1 MAVSTASLSVL
12 SSTEHILLSFSD
24 GLCAQCFPPSLP
36 PSVHLHQRLS
46 PEHLCPWS
54 GGAGREGEGVSW
66 RGRLQVWT
74 DENQICSCGIPCLSW
89 TEGEGGRE
97 GEREGGKEGGRE
109 GGKEGKLTPNISPP
123 GGYQVCPICR
133 GQQEGYG

>member
-1 MAVSTASLSVL
+1 MAVSSASLSVL

-24 GLCAQCFPPSLP
+24 GLCAQCFPPSHASLSPSLP
-36 PSVHLHQRLS
+36 PSVHLHQWLS

-74 DENQICSCGIPCLSW
+74 DENQICSCGIPCFGW

-97 GEREGGKEGGRE
+97 GEREVGGKGRRE
-109 GGKEGKLTPNISPP
+109 GGGK
-123 GGYQVCPICR
+123 
-133 GQQEGYG
+133 